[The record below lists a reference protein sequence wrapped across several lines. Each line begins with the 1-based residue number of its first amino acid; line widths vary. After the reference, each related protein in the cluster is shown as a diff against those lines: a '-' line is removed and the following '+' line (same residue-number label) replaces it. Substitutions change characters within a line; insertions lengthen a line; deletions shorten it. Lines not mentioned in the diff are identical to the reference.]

1 METKKYKIIRNIFDY
16 VMEHGYEDNKYD
28 AISSKTRDKFENI
41 VYVKKIDSLTS
52 PFESIAITAQEKD
65 MSDATDADVRIC
77 FMIGGNRIMVYANE
91 LDTNMLNCIYNDINN

>member
-28 AISSKTRDKFENI
+28 AISSKTRDKFENV
-41 VYVKKIDSLTS
+41 VYVKKVDSST
-52 PFESIAITAQEKD
+52 PIFESIAITAQEKD

-77 FMIGGNRIMVYANE
+77 FMTNGNRIMLYANE
-91 LDTNMLNCIYNDINN
+91 LDINTLNDIYNVTHN

>member
-28 AISSKTRDKFENI
+28 AISSKTRDKFENV
-41 VYVKKIDSLTS
+41 VYVKKINSST
-52 PFESIAITAQEKD
+52 PAFESIAITAQEKD

-77 FMIGGNRIMVYANE
+77 FMTNGNRMMLYANE
-91 LDTNMLNCIYNDINN
+91 LDINTLNDIYNAIYN